1 MLGTTPMFVQYKQIK
16 DQYPNMILFYRLG
29 DFYEMFDEDAKKA
42 SELLGLTLTARDG
55 GGNIK
60 VPMCG
65 VPFHA
70 AEMYIKKLIKQGQ
83 KVAIC
88 EQTEDPKAV
97 KGLVKREV
105 IRIVTP
111 GMVLEDNILESANN
125 YIVCIT
131 GKKSY
136 GLAIADVS
144 TGEFLVT
151 QINDKQILLNN
162 SFL

>member
-1 MLGTTPMFVQYKQIK
+1 MLGNTPMFVQYKKIK
-16 DQYPNMILFYRLG
+16 DQYKNMILFYRLG

-55 GGNIK
+55 GNDIK

-65 VPFHA
+65 VPFHS
-70 AEMYIKKLIKQGQ
+70 AEVYIKKLIALGE

-97 KGLVKREV
+97 KGLVRREV

-111 GMVLEDNILESANN
+111 GMILEDNILEQSSN
-125 YIVCIT
+125 YIIAVV
-131 GKKSY
+131 GRKQY
-136 GLAIADVS
+136 GHC
-144 TGEFLVT
+144 
-151 QINDKQILLNN
+151 
-162 SFL
+162 